1 MGGRRRNIFGLLFVV
16 SSRALGYAPRPA
28 GFSVSTQRRLRAEG
42 AGRGRGHSDGRDVSL
57 KLTGTQDG
65 TDDLLADLE
74 DPKARRA
81 VVLA

>member
-42 AGRGRGHSDGRDVSL
+42 AGRDVSL

-65 TDDLLADLE
+65 TDDLLAGLE

-81 VVLA
+81 VVLAQLICL